1 MINVTQCYQ
10 EPLHMARLYDA
21 FYVNIPL
28 WVSKAASGSITF
40 SLIPVS
46 CSNSGSDI
54 FLEAFFEIEQVS
66 KTFPIFNNLSVSKVK
81 ISKKL

>member
-1 MINVTQCYQ
+1 
-10 EPLHMARLYDA
+10 MARLKDA
-21 FYVNIPL
+21 LYLNVPVL
-28 WVSKAASGSITF
+28 VSKAASGSITF

-66 KTFPIFNNLSVSKVK
+66 KTLPIFNNLSVSKVK
-81 ISKKL
+81 SSRLRKVMPFRLLMRV